1 MLRVPLLFGCL
12 LYSLLCVC
20 QNGNNILRI
29 NFQYGSKPAKGY
41 KQTESKRFGGI
52 KGGHV
57 NITLNGR
64 VLDFVPNGR
73 CHLFSQNKKPH
84 GGFNINNQVWWDTL
98 TEKSAYIE
106 VPITVQQAD
115 SLTKIFD
122 SYAAATPYDYA
133 VFGYRC
139 ASATYHVLS
148 RAGILKRKSN
158 FGNVMGN
165 FYPKLLRKKLFKWA
179 AKKGYKVKKFEGNA
193 RRKWEK
199 DAGIL

>member
-1 MLRVPLLFGCL
+1 MIRVPF
-12 LYSLLCVC
+12 LLCCFLYGITAFC
-20 QNGNNILRI
+20 QSSTTLLRI
-29 NFQYGSKPAKGY
+29 NFLYGSKPAKGY
-41 KQTESKRFGGI
+41 KQTEEKRFGSI

-84 GGFNINNQVWWDTL
+84 GGFYINSRVWWDTL

-106 VPITVQQAD
+106 VPVTTQQAD
-115 SLTKIFD
+115 SLNKLFEQF
-122 SYAAATPYDYA
+122 AAATPYDYA
-133 VFGYRC
+133 VFGHRC

-148 RAGILKRKSN
+148 RVGILKRKSA

-179 AKKGYKVKKFEGNA
+179 AKHGYLIKKFAGNPK
-193 RRKWEK
+193 RKWEK
-199 DAGIL
+199 DAGVF